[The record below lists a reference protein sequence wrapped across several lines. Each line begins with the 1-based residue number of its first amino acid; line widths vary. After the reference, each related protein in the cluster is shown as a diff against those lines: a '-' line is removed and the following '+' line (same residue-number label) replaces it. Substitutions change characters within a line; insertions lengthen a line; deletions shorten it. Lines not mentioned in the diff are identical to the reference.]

1 MNQKLQDMSRHLA
14 DESTELLSLEDFFR
28 IITRYK
34 NIVIVIVIASV
45 ISAFFYTRTLPSVYR
60 ADVLMITLDISN
72 ASSLVLS
79 ESSISSLMEGKSSS
93 GSIGI
98 PVKQA
103 ISRIKT
109 RKFMLRYID
118 SHGLKPILFPEQ
130 WNENDDAWINQEPSN
145 IEASD
150 LLSSMIS
157 SEVDPR
163 SRVGLTTL
171 FVNWENPSDIN
182 KVSDLANSLAESINL
197 VEKKRAIFEAKNNKL
212 FLERELEKTSLTSS
226 RSIIF
231 RLIESEIRKIMMV
244 NVKEESV
251 FKIIDQALP
260 PKQEQNKSIFAI
272 IFIVTIFGTL
282 LGVFMSIFINNF
294 KRN

>member
-145 IEASD
+145 EQAYKALFSMVNITKPDKHMVIHLTVAMENPNDASD
-150 LLSSMIS
+150 VAKIANGIVDEINERVREDSIFS
-157 SEVDPR
+157 SEKRMTFLKNQLKSTDVLQQQVILYKLIENQLNIAMVKNDQGMFVVLDPAITP
-163 SRVGLTTL
+163 VKP
-171 FVNWENPSDIN
+171 NPKPI
-182 KVSDLANSLAESINL
+182 LM
-197 VEKKRAIFEAKNNKL
+197 
-212 FLERELEKTSLTSS
+212 
-226 RSIIF
+226 IIF
-231 RLIESEIRKIMMV
+231 TSFIAALFIAITIVFFYDLIRRKRYV
-244 NVKEESV
+244 
-251 FKIIDQALP
+251 
-260 PKQEQNKSIFAI
+260 
-272 IFIVTIFGTL
+272 
-282 LGVFMSIFINNF
+282 
-294 KRN
+294 

>member
-1 MNQKLQDMSRHLA
+1 MNQQSQPTSLYPVERG
-14 DESTELLSLEDFFR
+14 DELDF
-28 IITRYK
+28 IGLWKVVVKYK
-34 NIVIVIVIASV
+34 YLILFTTVVAA
-45 ISAFFYTRTLPSVYR
+45 ISAVLHVSTLPDIYR
-60 ADVLMITLDISN
+60 AKVLMIPVKAGGSSAD
-72 ASSLVLS
+72 SSLFLGANAPFDIINSGANIGGSAEEALLRLKTYRFLSKYIEENKIKSVLFS
-79 ESSISSLMEGKSSS
+79 
-93 GSIGI
+93 
-98 PVKQA
+98 
-103 ISRIKT
+103 
-109 RKFMLRYID
+109 D
-118 SHGLKPILFPEQ
+118 Q
-130 WNENDDAWINQEPSN
+130 WNEVKKEWINQEPSN